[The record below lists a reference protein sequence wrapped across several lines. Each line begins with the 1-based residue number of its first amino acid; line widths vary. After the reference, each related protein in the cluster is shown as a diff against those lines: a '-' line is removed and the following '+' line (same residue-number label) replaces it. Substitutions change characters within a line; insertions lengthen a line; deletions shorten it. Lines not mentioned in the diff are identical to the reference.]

1 MVLTLK
7 IPWASCCLGIPA
19 WCATYTLC
27 THLYK
32 VSTTSTWHNILS
44 TQFKLNIC
52 TVKLG
57 IKEQLNKEQLGNS
70 EPFPIQGV
78 HNITWHNILSTQFKL
93 NICMYH
99 LSTKKLFILRTFQ
112 LDIYLLYLDSMKA
125 WFCNIW
131 NRIVFYHC
139 QNFFII

>member
-1 MVLTLK
+1 MGILLPWHSSNLLDAIRK
-7 IPWASCCLGIPA
+7 INHLEAKKILLFWKIELPKTNTALLYGADSKNSMGILLPWHSCLMRHVYIV
-19 WCATYTLC
+19 YT
-27 THLYK
+27 
-32 VSTTSTWHNILS
+32 
-44 TQFKLNIC
+44 
-52 TVKLG
+52 
-57 IKEQLNKEQLGNS
+57 
-70 EPFPIQGV
+70 PIQGV
-78 HNITWHNILSTQFKL
+78 HNTTWHNILSTQFKL

-139 QNFFII
+139 QKFFII